1 MFKLNKKDYVIC
13 VYYGLGVILS
23 IFVIDLIFL
32 YYRFILEN

>member
-1 MFKLNKKDYVIC
+1 MFKMNKKDYVIC
-13 VYYGLGVILS
+13 VYGSLGVILS